1 MFIGKGG
8 VSIAKLERET
18 ASKIALREGKVLA
31 SVSRVPGLAPALSR
45 RCPAPRRLREVWG
58 GELLLVPV
66 DPVGDPCPLCPLC
79 PLSSSLVG
87 ELCQLS
93 LVSLLSFLL
102 LSLVPLA
109 LNFHTRQVLVSA
121 EDRQV
126 AEVAAAI
133 VRKRVSDLTALA
145 LD

>member
-66 DPVGDPCPLCPLC
+66 DPVGDPCPLCPL
-79 PLSSSLVG
+79 SSSLVG